1 MGMYNGVIFPK
12 ELGPI
17 LLSFWP
23 VILLQ
28 FLLMI
33 WALVDLLRRKN
44 IKHLPKWAWALI
56 IVFINLFGPIIYL
69 VAGRG
74 EE

>member
-1 MGMYNGVIFPK
+1 MNMGNDVLMPEEFGR
-12 ELGPI
+12 I

-28 FLLMI
+28 LLLMI

-44 IKHLPKWAWALI
+44 VKLLPKWAWALI
-56 IVFINLFGPIIYL
+56 ILFVNLFGPIVYL
-69 VAGRG
+69 VAGRR